1 MPDRLG
7 ACEDQERHQQV
18 KMLLMVRL
26 GKLPGA
32 ARLKRLYSTGS
43 FHEKTMTSTFQ
54 KRFAAFLL
62 TGAAMASSALA
73 QENPAL
79 FQARANAKVAQ
90 ALVFP
95 NRWDG
100 PTTGPAIKTNGLVI
114 MVGWDTTHL
123 AGESALAAHLKT
135 VTAQVGWK
143 FLNFSCYGLAKQRPE
158 AFSRAL
164 ALKPSAIIVADID
177 ARDLAKEMRMA
188 TAKKIPVIG
197 WHAGPT
203 PGATEGLFT
212 NVATNPQDVGQVAAL
227 LSVVNSKGKAGV
239 VVLTDSTA
247 AYSAIKA
254 NAMADT
260 IKQCQTCTLLGI
272 EEMPFSS
279 TPEHVKEVLTA
290 LVGKYGSRW
299 TYVLGT
305 DDLYFDMLS
314 KPAAKTIIDTYKLEG
329 ISAGDGA
336 PGAYQRIK
344 EGHVQSGT
352 VPEPLQLD
360 AWQLVDEVNRA
371 VSGSPP
377 SGYTTPVY
385 LVTKQNISFNGG
397 PTGTFEPSNGYQA
410 AYKGIWKK

>member
-1 MPDRLG
+1 
-7 ACEDQERHQQV
+7 
-18 KMLLMVRL
+18 
-26 GKLPGA
+26 
-32 ARLKRLYSTGS
+32 
-43 FHEKTMTSTFQ
+43 MTSTFLN
-54 KRFAAFLL
+54 RFTAVLL
-62 TGAAMASSALA
+62 AGIAIASSALA

-79 FQARANAKVAQ
+79 FQARANARVAQ

-95 NRWDG
+95 NHWDG
-100 PTTGPAIKTNGLVI
+100 PTTGPAIKGNNLVV
-114 MVGWDTTHL
+114 MVAWDTAHLSGESTLATHL
-123 AGESALAAHLKT
+123 KA
-135 VTAQVGWK
+135 VTSHVGWK

-164 ALKPSAIIVADID
+164 ALKPAAIIVADID
-177 ARDLAKEMRMA
+177 AHELTKELKMA
-188 TAKKIPVIG
+188 AAKKIPVIG

-203 PGATEGLFT
+203 PGAVEGLFT

-239 VVLTDSTA
+239 VVLTDSNA
-247 AYSAIKA
+247 SYSTIKA

-260 IKQCQTCTLLGI
+260 IKQCQTCTLLGV
-272 EEMPFSS
+272 EELPFSS

-290 LVGKYGSRW
+290 LVAKYGSRW
-299 TYVLGT
+299 THVLGT
-305 DDLYFDMLS
+305 DDLYFDMLA

-344 EGHVQSGT
+344 QGQIQSGT

-371 VSGSPP
+371 VAGSPP

-385 LVTKQNISFNGG
+385 LVTKQNLSFNGG
-397 PTGTFEPSNGYQA
+397 PSGTFEPSNGYQA
-410 AYKGIWKK
+410 AYKNIWKK